1 MAVSDAAGSAQAQQ
15 SGGGNDAS
23 NGSAAKANWWSPQE
37 DKVFERVLSEKFGER
52 LQDILEEISK
62 QIETK
67 DMEAVRRRYEQLEE
81 DIKNIEAGR
90 VPLPNYADSGS
101 VATSGSRKGG
111 KGSNGKKD
119 QHSERKKGIPWTE
132 EEHRLFLLGLEKFG
146 KGDWRSISRNFVV
159 SRTPTQVASHAQKY
173 FIRLS
178 SMNKRDKR
186 RASIHDITSVNQ
198 ADVQNMASVHAARAN
213 GENLAAAQNQQG
225 KPIYGGGMVSMPP
238 ASYVSNM
245 MPQSGP
251 QQYV

>member
-1 MAVSDAAGSAQAQQ
+1 MGTERGPAM
-15 SGGGNDAS
+15 N
-23 NGSAAKANWWSPQE
+23 NNWWSAQE
-37 DKVFERVLSEKFGER
+37 DKIFEKILSEKFGAR
-52 LQDILEEISK
+52 LQDILEEVAK
-62 QIETK
+62 QISTK
-67 DMEAVRRRYEQLEE
+67 NIEAVRRRYEQLEE

-90 VPLPNYADSGS
+90 VPLPNYGDSGN
-101 VATSGSRKGG
+101 VTSNNSRKGG
-111 KGSNGKKD
+111 KGANGKRD

-186 RASIHDITSVNQ
+186 RASIHDITSVDQ
-198 ADVQNMASVHAARAN
+198 SDVQSMQHRV
-213 GENLAAAQNQQG
+213 EAQNQNG
-225 KPIYGGGMVSMPP
+225 KSLYGGGMVSMPP

-245 MPQSGP
+245 SLPPQSG

>member
-1 MAVSDAAGSAQAQQ
+1 MEARAPQNAAG
-15 SGGGNDAS
+15 
-23 NGSAAKANWWSPQE
+23 NGSAANPNNNCWWSAQE
-37 DKVFERVLSEKFGER
+37 DQIFEKVLSEKFGGR
-52 LQDILEEISK
+52 LQDILEDISK
-62 QIETK
+62 QVGTK
-67 DMEAVRRRYEQLEE
+67 DVEAVRRRYEQLEE
-81 DIKNIEAGR
+81 DVKNIEAGR

-101 VATSGSRKGG
+101 VAVSGSRKGG
-111 KGSNGKKD
+111 KSGNGKKE

-186 RASIHDITSVNQ
+186 RASIHDITSVDQ
-198 ADVQNMASVHAARAN
+198 ADVQNMAASVHARQAENGLGPGQPGQAN
-213 GENLAAAQNQQG
+213 KNT
-225 KPIYGGGMVSMPP
+225 GGIFGAGMVSMPP
-238 ASYVSNM
+238 ASYVLP
-245 MPQSGP
+245 PQGG

>member
-1 MAVSDAAGSAQAQQ
+1 ML
-15 SGGGNDAS
+15 NI
-23 NGSAAKANWWSPQE
+23 
-37 DKVFERVLSEKFGER
+37 LSEKFGAR
-52 LQDILEEISK
+52 LQDILEEVAK
-62 QIETK
+62 QISTK
-67 DMEAVRRRYEQLEE
+67 DIEAVRRRYEQLEE
-81 DIKNIEAGR
+81 DIKNIESGR
-90 VPLPNYADSGS
+90 VPLPNYADSGNIT
-101 VATSGSRKGG
+101 TSSSRKGG
-111 KGSNGKKD
+111 KGSNGKRD

-186 RASIHDITSVNQ
+186 RASIHDITSVDQN
-198 ADVQNMASVHAARAN
+198 DVQNMAAHRGENMARAN
-213 GENLAAAQNQQG
+213 GNG
-225 KPIYGGGMVSMPP
+225 KSMYPAGMVSMPP

-245 MPQSGP
+245 SLPQSG

>member
-1 MAVSDAAGSAQAQQ
+1 
-15 SGGGNDAS
+15 
-23 NGSAAKANWWSPQE
+23 
-37 DKVFERVLSEKFGER
+37 LSEKFGAG
-52 LQDILEEISK
+52 LPDILEEVSK
-62 QIETK
+62 QITTK
-67 DMEAVRRRYEQLEE
+67 DIEAVRRRYEQLEE

-90 VPLPNYADSGS
+90 VPLPNYTDS
-101 VATSGSRKGG
+101 ANTTTSGSRKGG
-111 KGSNGKKD
+111 KGGSGKRD

-186 RASIHDITSVNQ
+186 RASIHDITSVDRSEVPSLTHRVGQQQ
-198 ADVQNMASVHAARAN
+198 AAQNGHQAAAN
-213 GENLAAAQNQQG
+213 GANGGPQGAPVAGGQPAPVNGMPAAVNGAAAQGHPANGQ
-225 KPIYGGGMVSMPP
+225 KAAIYGSGMVSMPP
-238 ASYVSNM
+238 PSYVSNM
-245 MPQSGP
+245 SLPPQSG